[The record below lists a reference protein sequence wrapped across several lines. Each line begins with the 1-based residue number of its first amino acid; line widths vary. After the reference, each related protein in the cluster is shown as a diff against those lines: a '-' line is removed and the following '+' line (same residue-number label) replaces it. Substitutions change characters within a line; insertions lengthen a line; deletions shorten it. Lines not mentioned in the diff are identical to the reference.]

1 MLYVEGDAHMNQF
14 KDKNG
19 NNQSALSIIQRKFD
33 GLNYLGF
40 LSLIFFDKA
49 VSMYWTGGIKVKLKL
64 VKVKLV
70 KAKLV
75 KAKTGDC
82 EELAR

>member
-1 MLYVEGDAHMNQF
+1 
-14 KDKNG
+14 
-19 NNQSALSIIQRKFD
+19 
-33 GLNYLGF
+33 
-40 LSLIFFDKA
+40 
-49 VSMYWTGGIKVKLKL
+49 MYWTGGIKVKLKL